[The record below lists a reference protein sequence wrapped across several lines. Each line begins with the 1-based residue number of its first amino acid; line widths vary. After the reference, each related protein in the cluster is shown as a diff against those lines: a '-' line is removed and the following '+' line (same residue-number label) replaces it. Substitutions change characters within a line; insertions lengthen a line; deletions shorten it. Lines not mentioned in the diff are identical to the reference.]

1 MPKIFFTG
9 GGTAG
14 HVTPNIAVIRELPV
28 DFEIGY
34 VGESSSVEEKLV
46 SSISVPFFRIKSGKL
61 RRYFSLKNFYDPFK
75 VIVGFFQSFRLC
87 VIEKPDLVFSK
98 GGYVAV
104 PLVLAARALNIP
116 IIAHESDL
124 TPGLA
129 NRLTFPFCAKI
140 CLTFPPTAIQLSD
153 KRVVLTGTPLRRTLL
168 KADAKKGASLLKF
181 DVNLPILLVF
191 GGSKGA
197 RFLNELIFRLRDKL
211 LESFNVVHITGEGNR
226 LQEKEKRGYIQKE
239 FLHHDFGDVLAAAS
253 VVVSRA
259 GANSIYELLALR
271 KPHLLVPL
279 PKTSSRGDQLENAKK
294 FCELGY
300 SRFIE
305 EDLLSDDIFLQE
317 LKNLMENKT
326 SIEKQMANFKTPDA
340 VSIIIKEIKK
350 ITGQTTV

>member
-14 HVTPNIAVIRELPV
+14 HVTPNIALISELAR

-34 VGESSSVEEKLV
+34 VGESSSVEEKLI

-61 RRYFSLKNFYDPFK
+61 RRYFSLKNILDPFK
-75 VIVGFFQSFRLC
+75 VIIGFFQSLRLC
-87 VIEKPDLVFSK
+87 VREKPDLVFSK

-104 PLVLAARALNIP
+104 PLVLAARVLKIP

-129 NRLTFPFCAKI
+129 NRFTFPFCSKI
-140 CLTFPPTAIQLSD
+140 CLTFPPSGGELRD
-153 KRVVLTGTPLRRTLL
+153 NRVVLTGTPLRRTLVE
-168 KADAKKGASLLKF
+168 ADAKKGLRLLEF
-181 DVNLPILLVF
+181 DINLPILLVF

-211 LESFNVVHITGEGNR
+211 LESFNVVHITGEGNSSR
-226 LQEKEKRGYIQKE
+226 EREKKGYIQKE
-239 FLHHDFGDVLAAAS
+239 FLLHDFGNVLAAAS

-279 PKTSSRGDQLENAKK
+279 PKTSSRGDQIENAKK
-294 FCELGY
+294 FHELGY

-305 EDLLSDDIFLQE
+305 EDLLTDDIFIQE
-317 LKNLMENKT
+317 VKKLMDNKT
-326 SIEKQMANFKTPDA
+326 AIEKQMANFKASDA
-340 VSIIIKEIKK
+340 VSIIVKEIKK
-350 ITGQTTV
+350 ITAQTSV